1 MSPFPTPRAPAA
13 TTAAGASFTLAR
25 TAILVVSVFTAVCVS
40 RTSAAAVFHSRPEIA
55 QLAFPDCDR
64 VETRDFFLSPA
75 QRARIEQLA
84 ASQLEGD
91 LLTIYEGY
99 SGQRLVGYALLDT
112 HLVRTLPET
121 MLVVMD
127 ASGTVAATYLMA
139 FHEPMEYRPNDRW
152 LRLLENRR
160 LSEDLRVGRAIVGI
174 TGATLSARAV
184 VASVRRALAAY
195 EVLLAVP

>member
-1 MSPFPTPRAPAA
+1 MRSRIAI
-13 TTAAGASFTLAR
+13 GSKQR
-25 TAILVVSVFTAVCVS
+25 TYSC
-40 RTSAAAVFHSRPEIA
+40 P
-55 QLAFPDCDR
+55 
-64 VETRDFFLSPA
+64 PA

-121 MLVVMD
+121 MLVVID

-139 FHEPMEYRPNDRW
+139 FHEPLEYRPNDRW
-152 LRLLENRR
+152 LRLLDDRR
-160 LSEDLRVGRAIVGI
+160 LSDDLRVGRAIVGI

-184 VASVRRALAAY
+184 VASVRRALAVY